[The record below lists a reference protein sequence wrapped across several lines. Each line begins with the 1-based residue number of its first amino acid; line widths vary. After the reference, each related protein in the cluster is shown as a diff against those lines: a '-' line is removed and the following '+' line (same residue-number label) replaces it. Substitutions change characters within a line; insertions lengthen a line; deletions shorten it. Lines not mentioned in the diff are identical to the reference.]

1 MDEVMFEDH
10 LDEGVG
16 AEVHEHV
23 LHLLVHLLP
32 HEGRDGL
39 ALVEGLGRGREGRV
53 RQTKQSRGR
62 RDLNEGVLVDIARD
76 RLREDDVRRVRE
88 VPSELEQMLGLETEI
103 ILSRHVLGTEDQRR
117 VAGGRTLANS
127 STMSPMERYSME
139 GMSSRKR
146 AKNLMMSMSTAM
158 SFFT

>member
-53 RQTKQSRGR
+53 RQTKQSRAEE
-62 RDLNEGVLVDIARD
+62 EG
-76 RLREDDVRRVRE
+76 
-88 VPSELEQMLGLETEI
+88 ET
-103 ILSRHVLGTEDQRR
+103 
-117 VAGGRTLANS
+117 
-127 STMSPMERYSME
+127 ST
-139 GMSSRKR
+139 R
-146 AKNLMMSMSTAM
+146 AFSWT
-158 SFFT
+158 

>member
-1 MDEVMFEDH
+1 
-10 LDEGVG
+10 
-16 AEVHEHV
+16 
-23 LHLLVHLLP
+23 
-32 HEGRDGL
+32 
-39 ALVEGLGRGREGRV
+39 
-53 RQTKQSRGR
+53 
-62 RDLNEGVLVDIARD
+62 VDIARD